1 MDEQRKYYRAKIVN
15 LLSYECLDDD
25 GFLLDQ
31 GMGKILD
38 ISQGGLLMETNAH
51 IGSKFIFLTS
61 LDIKEKLI
69 KLKCKVVYC
78 REAEPKT
85 FHTGVSFVETDKKIR
100 ENVAAIIK
108 AFLKT
113 KTA

>member
-1 MDEQRKYYRAKIVN
+1 MDEQRKFYRAKIVN
-15 LLSYECLDDD
+15 LLSYECIGDD
-25 GFLLDQ
+25 GFLLDR

-38 ISQGGLLMETNAH
+38 ISQGGLLMETNTP

-69 KLKCKVVYC
+69 KLKGKVVYC
-78 REAEPKT
+78 REAKPKT
-85 FHTGVSFVETDKKIR
+85 FHTGVSFVETDEKIR

-108 AFLKT
+108 VFLQT

>member
-38 ISQGGLLMETNAH
+38 ISQGG
-51 IGSKFIFLTS
+51 S
-61 LDIKEKLI
+61 LWKQTPPLDQN
-69 KLKCKVVYC
+69 
-78 REAEPKT
+78 
-85 FHTGVSFVETDKKIR
+85 SF
-100 ENVAAIIK
+100 
-108 AFLKT
+108 F
-113 KTA
+113 

>member
-38 ISQGGLLMETNAH
+38 ISQGGAP
-51 IGSKFIFLTS
+51 
-61 LDIKEKLI
+61 
-69 KLKCKVVYC
+69 Y
-78 REAEPKT
+78 
-85 FHTGVSFVETDKKIR
+85 
-100 ENVAAIIK
+100 
-108 AFLKT
+108 
-113 KTA
+113 